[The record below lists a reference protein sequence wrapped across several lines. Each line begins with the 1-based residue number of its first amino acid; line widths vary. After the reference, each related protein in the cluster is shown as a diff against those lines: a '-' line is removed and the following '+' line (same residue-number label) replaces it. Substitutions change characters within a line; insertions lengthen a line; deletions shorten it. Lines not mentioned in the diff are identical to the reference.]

1 MAGKSTTQ
9 SSIYSDDYSNGTS
22 DKAVDGNPDQ
32 EFKNAHCS
40 RTLED
45 DPSWWRVNLSSPVQ
59 VFEVRIV
66 IGNSPSSDGSN
77 VTRNQVYNITL
88 GERNT
93 CRNLLLK
100 KSELSHKF
108 KNKRLF
114 KLDSKRII
122 SYMFC
127 YLL

>member
-9 SSIYSDDYSNGTS
+9 SSIYSDQYSNGTS

-32 EFKNAHCS
+32 EFKNGHCS
-40 RTLED
+40 RTLKD
-45 DPSWWRVNLSSPVQ
+45 NPSWWRVDLSSPVQ
-59 VFEVRIV
+59 VSEVRIV

-77 VTRNQVYNITL
+77 VTRNQVYNISL

-100 KSELSHKF
+100 DSELSHKL

-122 SYMFC
+122 S
-127 YLL
+127 

>member
-9 SSIYSDDYSNGTS
+9 SSIYSDQYSNGTS

-32 EFKNAHCS
+32 EFKNGHCA
-40 RTLED
+40 RTLKD
-45 DPSWWRVNLSSPVQ
+45 NPGWWRVDLSNPVQ

-66 IGNSPSSDGSN
+66 IGNSPSSHGSN
-77 VTRNQVYNITL
+77 VTRSQVYKITL
-88 GERNT
+88 GEKNN

-100 KSELSHKF
+100 NSELSHKF
-108 KNKRLF
+108 KNKRHF

-122 SYMFC
+122 SYTFC